1 MDEANTVTNITSE
14 NVDFSMFAL
23 FMSADLVVKSV
34 ILILIFASIYSWSI
48 IVSKLMRLR
57 KLKQMEKEFDEI
69 FWSGNSFED
78 LYETLNFN
86 KLDPKSKIFCAA
98 ISEWEKK

>member
-1 MDEANTVTNITSE
+1 MEEVNSINNIASE

-23 FMSADLVVKSV
+23 FMSADFVVKSV
-34 ILILIFASIYSWSI
+34 IIILILASIYSWSI
-48 IVSKLMRLR
+48 IVTKLLR
-57 KLKQMEKEFDEI
+57 IRQLKQMEKEFEEI

-86 KLDPKSKIFCAA
+86 KT
-98 ISEWEKK
+98 

>member
-1 MDEANTVTNITSE
+1 MEQVNTVTNINSE

-34 ILILIFASIYSWSI
+34 ILILIFASIYSWTI

-57 KLKQMEKEFDEI
+57 KLK
-69 FWSGNSFED
+69 
-78 LYETLNFN
+78 
-86 KLDPKSKIFCAA
+86 KSILSKSA
-98 ISEWEKK
+98 